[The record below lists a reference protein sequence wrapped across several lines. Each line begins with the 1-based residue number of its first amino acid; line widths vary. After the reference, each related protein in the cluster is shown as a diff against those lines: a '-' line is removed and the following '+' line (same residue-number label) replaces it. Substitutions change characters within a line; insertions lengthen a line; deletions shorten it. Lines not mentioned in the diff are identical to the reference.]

1 MLVVF
6 WVDLKLIGLSL
17 NFAPAIYPAELRCQL
32 LRRPILA
39 SCMTGSMPMTTIAKA
54 AMAASS

>member
-6 WVDLKLIGLSL
+6 WQDLKLIGLSHS
-17 NFAPAIYPAELRCQL
+17 FASIIYQAGLRYQP